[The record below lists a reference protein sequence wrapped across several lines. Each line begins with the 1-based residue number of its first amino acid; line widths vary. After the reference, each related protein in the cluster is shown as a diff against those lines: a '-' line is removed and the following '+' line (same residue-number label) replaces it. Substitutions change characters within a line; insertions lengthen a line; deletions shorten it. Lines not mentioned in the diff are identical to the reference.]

1 MIGRNGYGADI
12 RTGQKSGLCS
22 DMFPMSF
29 ADHRGKQLSEVSE
42 ILFLFAYNVY
52 LLSDLDILYRK
63 SNKRLATG
71 G

>member
-12 RTGQKSGLCS
+12 GAGQKSGLCS

-29 ADHRGKQLSEVSE
+29 ADYRREQLSEVSE

-52 LLSDLDILYRK
+52 LLSLIHISEPTRR
-63 SNKRLATG
+63 S
-71 G
+71 